1 MSYNADAQVFETQI
15 VVTNTTQP
23 AGVTSGSIINRGSL
37 STYDTYVTGHTVIN
51 NVKITPNLNDIIYE
65 QQATLNNSQNSWADI
80 TDFYF
85 DDSVCNS
92 FKAFINVTVSS
103 GSDKY
108 AVWELSGLYKPS
120 GWVIT
125 STFSGDLTGVQFSIT
140 NKEGG
145 VGQIQYQNSNTSG
158 TTYIRYRANTT
169 APPGSTPLGASSGVI
184 NNTSGP
190 FIPDSLVY
198 ASNSNTLA
206 TTDLSYVSNVLKVG
220 GSSRFVAEKTSSF
233 VNFSNGGALTSMGDA
248 SIAKKLIIG
257 EKIGV
262 ANTSPT
268 YSLDVTGD
276 INFTGTFYK
285 NGNVYSGSEIWAT
298 NSSSVFYT
306 AGNVGLGTS
315 SPSHQLDVVGGIRS
329 SAGLTTTTLV
339 STSVT
344 SGSVSSTNL
353 VGTNATIGSGLFSN
367 ANVTTGTIGALVSSN
382 ANVTTGTVGTL
393 VGSTATITNASMTTG
408 TVGTLLSS
416 NANVTTGTIGTLVGS
431 NANVTTGTIGT
442 LVGSTADVTTGTI
455 GTLVGSSA
463 RITNVVSTTI
473 SSGTLV
479 GTTFTGGSM
488 SLSGDL
494 IIGGTLTTVN
504 ITTTNVVDTHIT
516 SGNINVTSLA
526 TILNANITTGTIG
539 NFVATSNTLTNVL
552 ATNISSGTLNLSTG
566 ITSASA
572 QITNSNVTTETIG
585 TARITTSLMA
595 LGNSNTIGSIITNSG
610 NVGFGT
616 SSPSD
621 LVHLYTATVGANM
634 GQIFQTGSRQYRM
647 GIRGDISNS
656 FVIQDDTAAQA
667 YFAINTAG
675 NLTVSGD
682 ITAFGSISDRR
693 FKENIQNIT
702 TDVAL
707 DKVKSLRPVTF
718 TWKSNIS
725 NLSKIGTDDAG
736 FIAQEVEEVV
746 EYAVGEFSDLTS
758 GEVYKKINHERI
770 IPYLV
775 GAIQKLEARISE
787 LEGKL

>member
-1 MSYNADAQVFETQI
+1 
-15 VVTNTTQP
+15 
-23 AGVTSGSIINRGSL
+23 
-37 STYDTYVTGHTVIN
+37 
-51 NVKITPNLNDIIYE
+51 
-65 QQATLNNSQNSWADI
+65 
-80 TDFYF
+80 
-85 DDSVCNS
+85 
-92 FKAFINVTVSS
+92 
-103 GSDKY
+103 
-108 AVWELSGLYKPS
+108 
-120 GWVIT
+120 
-125 STFSGDLTGVQFSIT
+125 
-140 NKEGG
+140 
-145 VGQIQYQNSNTSG
+145 
-158 TTYIRYRANTT
+158 
-169 APPGSTPLGASSGVI
+169 
-184 NNTSGP
+184 
-190 FIPDSLVY
+190 
-198 ASNSNTLA
+198 
-206 TTDLSYVSNVLKVG
+206 
-220 GSSRFVAEKTSSF
+220 
-233 VNFSNGGALTSMGDA
+233 
-248 SIAKKLIIG
+248 
-257 EKIGV
+257 
-262 ANTSPT
+262 
-268 YSLDVTGD
+268 
-276 INFTGTFYK
+276 
-285 NGNVYSGSEIWAT
+285 
-298 NSSSVFYT
+298 
-306 AGNVGLGTS
+306 
-315 SPSHQLDVVGGIRS
+315 
-329 SAGLTTTTLV
+329 
-339 STSVT
+339 
-344 SGSVSSTNL
+344 
-353 VGTNATIGSGLFSN
+353 
-367 ANVTTGTIGALVSSN
+367 
-382 ANVTTGTVGTL
+382 
-393 VGSTATITNASMTTG
+393 
-408 TVGTLLSS
+408 
-416 NANVTTGTIGTLVGS
+416 
-431 NANVTTGTIGT
+431 
-442 LVGSTADVTTGTI
+442 
-455 GTLVGSSA
+455 
-463 RITNVVSTTI
+463 
-473 SSGTLV
+473 
-479 GTTFTGGSM
+479 M

-539 NFVATSNTLTNVL
+539 NFVATSNTLTNVLATNISSGTLNLSTGLTAGTILATTLNATNSTVTNFVATSNTVTNVL